1 MKQYMC
7 ESCGW
12 SLMSDSVPATC
23 DRCGDCEFM
32 VVPPRASR
40 THRERSIDISGTIIL
55 LQNAIDCL
63 RNADSSSAITK
74 IDEAKERIDAF
85 HGKTVLK

>member
-1 MKQYMC
+1 MKSFGTTP
-7 ESCGW
+7 ESRRDAAHD
-12 SLMSDSVPATC
+12 LMTA
-23 DRCGDCEFM
+23 
-32 VVPPRASR
+32 RAARNNAS
-40 THRERSIDISGTIIL
+40 RSIDISGTIIL